1 MDDKAFIN
9 NHDFQQNP
17 TTYKKPTI
25 MSEVMSGVFD
35 IDRGE

>member
-25 MSEVMSGVFD
+25 MSDRGFD